1 MTGTEHS
8 KLNIGFIGMGHM
20 GSHMVPKPDQ
30 FDSNT
35 PQTAGMRRSSAV
47 SKQLAKGK
55 LYTDKISTLGRE
67 ESLHLAESDL
77 ITAASWWQDDLDD
90 PLSEWMLTEA
100 CFDLLC
106 QQIRGSYTAERF
118 RDCLPRLQRF
128 LCSGHRDR
136 PHLYSQVCRWLG
148 APATVPEDEDQ
159 TKAA

>member
-55 LYTDKISTLGRE
+55 LYTDKISTLGRRR
-67 ESLHLAESDL
+67 LLPKNV
-77 ITAASWWQDDLDD
+77 WKC
-90 PLSEWMLTEA
+90 M
-100 CFDLLC
+100 DLLLSLPYC
-106 QQIRGSYTAERF
+106 RGFS
-118 RDCLPRLQRF
+118 L
-128 LCSGHRDR
+128 
-136 PHLYSQVCRWLG
+136 
-148 APATVPEDEDQ
+148 
-159 TKAA
+159 K